1 MSPPSEKP
9 GRLYLPGIDAMRGIV
24 VVIGMLFHANAP
36 LFKSGLFF
44 VDVFGV
50 LSGYL
55 ITRMLLGEHML
66 TGRISFKHFYLNRAR
81 RLLPALFALLVVVV
95 LYARAFE
102 PQVLW
107 DLRVQTLAA
116 LAYVYN
122 WYAIFVGGDYFTSY
136 DIIPIQHLWSLS
148 LEEQFYLIWPI
159 ALVGMLA
166 LGARSAKLRKLIP
179 YTLLVGAL
187 ASAVVA
193 WMVFHGGDTSNTTDM
208 IRAPMTVFG
217 FEGNRLL
224 MVYMSTVTRAGG
236 FLVGCAM
243 AFWWQPEF
251 RSKPTSKRFDKV
263 LDIAGVL
270 GVVSVFV
277 LTNLQWF
284 TDEVHEAV
292 VNGGAV
298 FVWVI
303 CAILIMAFTKS
314 ESRWLHFFLTRKPMI
329 RLGVV
334 SYALYLYHW
343 PVMQFVRKYPFKSIP
358 LWALAVVLPVLW
370 FIAELSQKYF
380 ERPIRRNGLFNY
392 LKGMRPK
399 VRVLVVGVSA
409 VLTIGAVASLWTAPA
424 STSALETALEQ
435 SGDSGDGLKPGQ
447 TAKTVAI
454 GDSITQLMYT
464 GYGDIGVV
472 VDAAPARTFGEGIA
486 IAEYLS
492 DAGMVTDSVIMHLG
506 SNEKLSETELKK
518 SLSELQ
524 SLRRVVLVTLWRE
537 DWSFLEANNNLLRS
551 MATEF
556 TNVVVID
563 WNSIVS
569 EHPEFILGDGIH
581 VSKPQGMNA
590 YMALVEMALGADAG
604 IVINKAPVRTGD

>member
-1 MSPPSEKP
+1 
-9 GRLYLPGIDAMRGIV
+9 MRGIV

-55 ITRMLLGEHML
+55 ITRMLLGEYML
-66 TGRISFKHFYLNRAR
+66 TGRISFKNFYLNRAR

-107 DLRVQTLAA
+107 DLRVQTAAA
-116 LAYVYN
+116 LGYVYN

-148 LEEQFYLIWPI
+148 LEEQFYLIWPL
-159 ALVGMLA
+159 ALVGLLA
-166 LGARSAKLRKLIP
+166 LSASRQRLRKLVP
-179 YTLLVGAL
+179 HVLLVGAL

-193 WMVFHGGDTSNTTDM
+193 WVIFHGGDTTGTTDM
-208 IRAPMTVFG
+208 IRAPMTVYG

-224 MVYMSTVTRAGG
+224 MVYMSTITRAGG

-251 RSKPTSKRFDKV
+251 RNEPTSQRFNRV
-263 LDIAGVL
+263 LDVAGVL
-270 GVVSVFV
+270 AVLAVFV

-298 FVWVI
+298 LVWGI
-303 CAILIMAFTKS
+303 CAVLIMAFTKT

-358 LWALAVVLPVLW
+358 LWALALVLPILW
-370 FIAELSQKYF
+370 VIAELSQKYF
-380 ERPIRRNGLFNY
+380 ERPIRRNGLVNY
-392 LKGMRPK
+392 LRGMSRN
-399 VRVLVVGVSA
+399 VRVAVVATSLI
-409 VLTIGAVASLWTAPA
+409 LTAGAFASLLTAPK
-424 STSALETALEQ
+424 STSELETALEQ
-435 SGDSGDGLKPGQ
+435 SSASGGGLAVGE
-447 TAKTVAI
+447 TAETVAI
-454 GDSITQLMYT
+454 GDSITQLMYA
-464 GYGDIGVV
+464 GYRDIGVV
-472 VDAAPARTFGEGIA
+472 VDAAPARTFGEGVA
-486 IAEYLS
+486 IAEYLHE
-492 DAGMVTDSVIMHLG
+492 AGMVTDSVVMHLG
-506 SNEKLSETELKK
+506 SNEKLSK
-518 SLSELQ
+518 SELRA
-524 SLRRVVLVTLWRE
+524 SLAELSGLRRVVLVTLWRE
-537 DWSFLEANNNLLRS
+537 DWSFLNENNDAIRA
-551 MATEF
+551 MAEEF
-556 TNVVVID
+556 DNVVVID
-563 WNSIVS
+563 WNAVVTDNR
-569 EHPEFILGDGIH
+569 EFILVDGIH
-581 VSKPQGMNA
+581 VSKPAGMSA
-590 YMALVEMALGADAG
+590 YMELVEAALVAEQAG
-604 IVINKAPVRTGD
+604 IIERLPAGVGG